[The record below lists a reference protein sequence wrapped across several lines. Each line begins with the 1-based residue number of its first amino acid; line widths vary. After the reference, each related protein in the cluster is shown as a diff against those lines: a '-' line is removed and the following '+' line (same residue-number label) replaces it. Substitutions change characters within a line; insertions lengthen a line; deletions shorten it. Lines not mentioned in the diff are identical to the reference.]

1 MTELTPSGALD
12 EESQATSGEAGGG
25 FDLGAALVD
34 VDSDEGTNGPAAANT
49 QFEATSGNG
58 SADLSQI
65 SPQDLLQRDTNSL
78 PEEWKSA
85 QAWMRSRQAASDRQ
99 VSELQNQI
107 RAVQAASQQNNNT
120 AQQVGSAVKEA
131 IHGPESND
139 PYHDLKQNIRS
150 ADGYT
155 PGDEAS
161 IDVMDQIVGR
171 KFGEQM
177 EQLQAFQKNAATAMQ
192 QMYAMMAQQQAGT
205 LDTEVQALRQSHGS
219 GFVDEFYGANKDA
232 IHALMKQ
239 RNPASGKAFS
249 VTEAFGLLSGRENQS
264 QTAAQARDRNARND
278 AKRTIAGAGVVT
290 DNSDGAPLSDSDL
303 MAQVEALPGFQ
314 GRSY

>member
-12 EESQATSGEAGGG
+12 EESQAASGEATGG
-25 FDLGAALVD
+25 FDLGADLI
-34 VDSDEGTNGPAAANT
+34 DSDEGSNSPAAASIPS
-49 QFEATSGNG
+49 EASGNG
-58 SADLSQI
+58 SADLSQL

-78 PEEWKSA
+78 PDEWKSA
-85 QAWMRSRQAASDRQ
+85 QAWMRNRQAASDRQ
-99 VSELQNQI
+99 VSDLQNQI

-120 AQQVGSAVKEA
+120 AEQVGTAVKEA
-131 IHGPESND
+131 IHGPQSND

-171 KFGEQM
+171 KFGEQV
-177 EQLQAFQKNAATAMQ
+177 EQLQAFQKNAATVLQ

-205 LDTEVQALRQSHGS
+205 LDSEVQNLRQQHGS
-219 GFVDEFYGANKDA
+219 DFVDEFYNGNKDA
-232 IHALMKQ
+232 IHSLMKQ
-239 RNPASGKAFS
+239 RNPNTNKAFT
-249 VTEAFGLLSGRENQS
+249 VTEAFGLLSGRQNPDQA
-264 QTAAQARDRNARND
+264 AAQARDRNARND

-290 DNSDGAPLSDSDL
+290 DNSNGAPLSESDL
-303 MAQVEALPGFQ
+303 LAQVEALPGFQ

>member
-12 EESQATSGEAGGG
+12 EESQAASGEATGG
-25 FDLGAALVD
+25 FDLGADLI
-34 VDSDEGTNGPAAANT
+34 DSDEGSNSPAAASIPS
-49 QFEATSGNG
+49 EASGNG

-65 SPQDLLQRDTNSL
+65 SPQDLLQRDSNSL
-78 PEEWKSA
+78 PDEWRAA
-85 QAWMRSRQAASDRQ
+85 QSWMRNRQSASDRQ
-99 VSELQNQI
+99 VSELQNQL
-107 RAVQAASQQNNNT
+107 RLMQAAQQQGNT
-120 AQQVGSAVKEA
+120 AQQVGDAVKEA
-131 IHGPESND
+131 IHGPQSND

-171 KFGEQM
+171 KFGEQV
-177 EQLQAFQKNAATAMQ
+177 EQLQAFQKNAATVLQ

-205 LDTEVQALRQSHGS
+205 LDTEVQNLRQQHGS
-219 GFVDEFYGANKDA
+219 DFVDEFYNGNKDA
-232 IHALMKQ
+232 IHSLMKQ
-239 RNPASGKAFS
+239 RNPNTNKAFT
-249 VTEAFGLLSGRENQS
+249 VTEAFGLLSGRQNPDQA
-264 QTAAQARDRNARND
+264 AAQARDRNARND

-290 DNSDGAPLSDSDL
+290 DNSNGAPLSESDL
-303 MAQVEALPGFQ
+303 LAQVEALPGFQ